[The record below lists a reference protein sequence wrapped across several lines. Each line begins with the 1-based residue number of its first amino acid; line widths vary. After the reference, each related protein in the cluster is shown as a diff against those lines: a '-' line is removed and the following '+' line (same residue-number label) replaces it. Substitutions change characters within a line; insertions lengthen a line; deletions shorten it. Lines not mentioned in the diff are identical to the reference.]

1 MRSTFSLVNP
11 RSNPN
16 PMRAGASGCAVPL
29 AVSNPASLPQRLDS
43 LAPEVGR
50 GLHSLVSLPRESA
63 GESVISEPLEGD
75 GQFIARS
82 PSMQAIFERSQQ
94 LAQFDVPVL
103 ILGESG
109 CGKEA
114 VARLIHHH
122 SERRHH
128 RFLKVNCA
136 ALPDE
141 LLESE
146 LFGYEPGAFTG
157 AMRSKPG
164 KFELC
169 QKGTILLDEIGE
181 MSPMLQAKL
190 LHVLQDHRFTRLG
203 GRTEVYADVR
213 VLAATNINVHQ
224 ALLEKR
230 FREDLFFRLNVFSL
244 TLPPLRERQEDIE
257 PLLQYNLERFAQ
269 QYGCEPRPFSP
280 ELLRICFDYEWPG
293 NVREL
298 ENVIKRYLIFG
309 DEVLHELHAAP
320 RRAAAPVALA
330 AALSPA
336 AAAPEPLQ
344 GRDLKAIVRNAKD
357 ELERET
363 IARVLEET
371 RWNRSSAA
379 RVLNISYRA
388 LLNKLQRYQLRPHS
402 YSESMRARAASP
414 GAE

>member
-1 MRSTFSLVNP
+1 MRTAYAGEALMRHHSGRALHALA
-11 RSNPN
+11 PN
-16 PMRAGASGCAVPL
+16 T
-29 AVSNPASLPQRLDS
+29 LDS
-43 LAPEVGR
+43 SPATL
-50 GLHSLVSLPRESA
+50 
-63 GESVISEPLEGD
+63 INEPLEGE

-82 PSMQAIFERSQQ
+82 PVMQAIYKRSQQ
-94 LAQFDVPVL
+94 LAEFDVPVL

-224 ALLEKR
+224 ALIEKR
-230 FREDLFFRLNVFSL
+230 FREDLFFRLNVFSI
-244 TLPPLRERQEDIE
+244 TLPPLRDRQEDIL
-257 PLLQYNLERFAQ
+257 PLLAYNLERFAI
-269 QYGCEPRPFSP
+269 QYGCEPRPISP
-280 ELLRICFDYEWPG
+280 ELQELCTHYEWPG

-309 DEVLHELHAAP
+309 DEVLHELRSLP
-320 RRAAAPVALA
+320 AAA
-330 AALSPA
+330 PA
-336 AAAPEPLQ
+336 AAAFAPAPEHEPHN
-344 GRDLKAIVRNAKD
+344 GRDLKAIVRNAKS

-402 YSESMRARAASP
+402 YSETMPAQAAST
-414 GAE
+414 GME